1 VQLIALSP
9 VEVAPDGIATL
20 WLDHVLPSHLSTVVP
35 PETAVQASAAEQE
48 TRLSPAPEGGLVM
61 VWIDHAVPFHTS
73 AKGCVVPEL
82 STYCPTA
89 VHALA
94 DEQDTSLSTLL
105 LAPAIVGVDRV
116 DHAVPCQRSATASCA
131 PELSTYSPTAV
142 HAIADVHETPFNAP
156 PLARPEIR

>member
-1 VQLIALSP
+1 MALSA
-9 VEVAPDGIATL
+9 VEVAPDGIATP

-35 PETAVQASAAEQE
+35 PETAVQASGAEQE
-48 TRLSPAPEGGLVM
+48 TRLSPTPEGGLVM
-61 VWIDHAVPFHTS
+61 VWIDHVVPFHSS

-94 DEQDTSLSTLL
+94 DRGQDTSLSTLL
-105 LAPAIVGVDRV
+105 LAPEIVGVDWV
-116 DHAVPCQRSATASCA
+116 DQAVPFQRSATAARA

-156 PLARPEIR
+156 PRGRPEIR